1 MEKYIING
9 FDHCE
14 LYVSNAKQAA
24 HFYRTALG
32 FHPIAFRGLET
43 GSRDRVSY
51 VMKQNRIRFVLTSA
65 MEKDSPIGQHVEY
78 HGDGVRD
85 ISFTVTDSEKAWK
98 ETTSRGAESVLEPT
112 LIEDDRGEAVLSTI
126 KTFGDTTHTFV
137 QRNNYNGVFLPGYEV
152 YESEDHYADPSGLVH
167 VDHVVGNQP
176 NGKMQDVCNWYEK
189 IFDFHRYW
197 SVDDKDINTDYSAL
211 RSIVMASKNE
221 IIKIP
226 INEPAEGLRKS
237 QIQEFIDYYQTSGI
251 QHIAMSTRDIIDTV
265 SKMKK
270 NGIEFLQVPKSYY
283 EGLNDRVGDINEDV
297 KELAELGILVDTDEN
312 GYMLQI
318 FTKPIQ
324 DRPTLFYEVIQRKG
338 SKSFGK
344 GNFKAL
350 FEAIERE
357 QEARGNLEPA
367 GG

>member
-1 MEKYIING
+1 MEKFTING

-32 FHPIAFRGLET
+32 FQPIAYRGLET
-43 GSRDRVSY
+43 GTRDRVSY
-51 VMKQNRIRFVLTSA
+51 VMKQNKIRFVLTSA
-65 MEKDSPIGQHVEY
+65 LEKDSPIGRHVEY

-85 ISFTVTDSEKAWK
+85 ISFTVNDSEKAWK
-98 ETTSRGAESVLEPT
+98 ETTGKGAESVLEPT

-137 QRNNYNGVFLPGYEV
+137 QRNNYKGVFLPGYEV
-152 YESEDHYADPSGLVH
+152 YQNDEQIADPSGLVH

-176 NGKMQDVCNWYEK
+176 NGEMQEVCNWYEK
-189 IFDFHRYW
+189 IFDFHRFW
-197 SVDDKDINTDYSAL
+197 SVDDKDINTNFSAL
-211 RSIVMASKNE
+211 RSVVMSSANE
-221 IIKIP
+221 VIKIP
-226 INEPAEGLRKS
+226 INEPAKGLRKS
-237 QIQEFIDYYQTSGI
+237 QIQEFIDYYQTAGI
-251 QHIAMSTRDIIDTV
+251 QHIAMSTRDIIETV
-265 SKMKK
+265 STLRK

-283 EGLNDRVGDINEDV
+283 EGLIDRVGDIGENVD
-297 KELAELGILVDTDEN
+297 ELAELGILVDKDEN

-350 FEAIERE
+350 FESIE
-357 QEARGNLEPA
+357 QEQAARGNLQPA